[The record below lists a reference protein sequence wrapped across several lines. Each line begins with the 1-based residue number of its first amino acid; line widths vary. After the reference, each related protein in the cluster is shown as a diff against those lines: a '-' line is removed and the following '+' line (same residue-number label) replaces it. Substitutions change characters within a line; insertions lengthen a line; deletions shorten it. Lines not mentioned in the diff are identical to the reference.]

1 MSERDSNGSPDS
13 PARDPLP
20 SQIRK
25 LYSREGFRGPV
36 VTLLSGTAVTLA
48 VSYLSVP
55 ILTRMFTPEEFGVSD
70 YFVMIVS
77 VFITFA
83 SLRYE
88 DAVMLPEEDEKA
100 SSVFWLAAALTLAT
114 VVLTAI
120 LAIWSREIAA
130 FLRVEGIAVWL
141 WLVAPTLLLMRLCKL
156 SEIWLT
162 RERLFRVITG
172 GEVANK
178 VAMMGSRI
186 GAGAVTN
193 LGAGGLIGGFVI
205 AHVVSSA
212 YFLRSLARSVG
223 NRLVSVS
230 LRQMRESATRYRRFA
245 LYSTP
250 AAFLNAVVAR
260 LPVLLLPVFFDMEA
274 VGYFGRAFVA
284 LAVPLSLV
292 GTAVSQVF
300 IVHAAEAHRAHRL
313 AALTETV
320 HARLVM
326 VGMFPTLL
334 LVAAGPELFAFVF
347 GTEWRT
353 AGEFA
358 RYLAFWF
365 FAGGVASP
373 LSRLFDV
380 LERQRTE
387 LLISTA
393 TCLGLTAALVIGGRS
408 GNIRLTM
415 GLVAIAGTSIRVMHI
430 GTMTQL
436 AGIRLRDTLQPYI
449 RYLLLGLPLVAPV
462 LLLRNV
468 IEGWALTLLAALCG
482 AVYVAVVVWRE
493 RLLEK

>member
-1 MSERDSNGSPDS
+1 MSEQDTRGAPRS
-13 PARDPLP
+13 PARESLLSP
-20 SQIRK
+20 IRK
-25 LYSREGFRGPV
+25 LYSGEGFRGPV
-36 VTLLSGTAVTLA
+36 MTLLSGTAVTL
-48 VSYLSVP
+48 VISYMSVP
-55 ILTRMFTPEEFGVSD
+55 ILTRLFTPEEFGISD

-100 SSVFWLAAALTLAT
+100 SSVFWLATGLTLAT
-114 VVLTAI
+114 VILTGI

-130 FLRVEGIAVWL
+130 FLRVDGIAVWL

-162 RERLFRVITG
+162 RERKFRVITG
-172 GEVANK
+172 GEATNK
-178 VAMMGSRI
+178 ITMLGARI
-186 GAGAVTN
+186 GSGAATN
-193 LGAGGLIGGFVI
+193 VGVGGLIGGFVF
-205 AHVVSSA
+205 AHVVSVV
-212 YFLRSLARSVG
+212 YYVLSLAPSVG
-223 NRLVSVS
+223 NRLKRVS
-230 LRQMRESATRYRRFA
+230 LRQIREAATRYRRFA

-260 LPVLLLPVFFDMEA
+260 LPVLLLPFYFSIEA

-284 LAVPLSLV
+284 LAVPLSLI

-313 AALTETV
+313 AQLTETV
-320 HARLVM
+320 HMRLVM

-334 LVAAGPELFAFVF
+334 LVSAGPELFAFVF
-347 GTEWRT
+347 GPEWRT
-353 AGEFA
+353 AGDFA

-393 TCLGLTAALVIGGRS
+393 TCLALTIALVIGGKS
-408 GNIRLTM
+408 GNIDLTI
-415 GLVAIAGTSIRVMHI
+415 GLVAIAGTSIRALHI
-430 GTMTQL
+430 VTMTQL
-436 AGIRLRDTLQPYI
+436 AGIRLRDTIQPYL
-449 RYLLLGLPLVAPV
+449 RYLLLGLPLATPV
-462 LLLRNV
+462 FLLRSQ
-468 IEGWALTLLAALCG
+468 ISGWALTL
-482 AVYVAVVVWRE
+482 VAVLGGAIYLSVIVWRE